1 MFSLCCCPVSSSTKH
16 YILLQGEGL
25 RTIELSMEDLQTK
38 FKKHVIPS
46 TIQCAGNRR
55 SEMKSVK
62 PVKGLDWNVGAIG
75 TAVWGGVLLKV

>member
-1 MFSLCCCPVSSSTKH
+1 
-16 YILLQGEGL
+16 
-25 RTIELSMEDLQTK
+25 MEELQTK

-75 TAVWGGVLLKV
+75 TAVWGGLLLKASVSCGAHHSAPCFTPFLSV